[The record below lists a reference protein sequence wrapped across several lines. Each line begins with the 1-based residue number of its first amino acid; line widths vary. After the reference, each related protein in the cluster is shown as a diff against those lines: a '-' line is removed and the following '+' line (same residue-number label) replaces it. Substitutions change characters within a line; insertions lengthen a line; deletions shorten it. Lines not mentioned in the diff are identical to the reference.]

1 MLAPAAKTSLLCFQF
16 DNKQRREQFVA
27 HLSCFPHSRC
37 FCLAFLTRVLLRLL
51 LDLDTY
57 GGVDPLGG
65 VDPYLY
71 IWLRIFFL
79 HFSGLIRWRSFPEFR
94 RTTNVTTIHKGAPST
109 NN

>member
-1 MLAPAAKTSLLCFQF
+1 MLAPAEKTSLLGFQF

-27 HLSCFPHSRC
+27 HLSCVPHSRC
-37 FCLAFLTRVLLRLL
+37 FCLAFRTRVLLRML

-57 GGVDPLGG
+57 GG

-79 HFSGLIRWRSFPEFR
+79 HFSGLIRWRSFPESW